1 MSAALLGVDVGTE
14 SVRVL
19 VVDERGRRLAS
30 ASSPLRTTFP
40 RPGWAEQDPEEV
52 WAALIGA
59 LREARRL
66 MPTPIDAVA
75 LATTSV
81 TLVTVDGRGA
91 PTGPAILW
99 MDTRA
104 AAESDEVTETGHP
117 SLWYTGGR
125 SSPEWY
131 LPKALWLSR
140 HEPERFRAA
149 SHIVE
154 LHDWLLHRLTG
165 AWTASLG
172 LTCSGWSYVPQRGGW
187 PTDLLDRLGLAHARA
202 GWPERPG
209 APDAQVGAV
218 TAEAAAACGLDV
230 GTVVAHGTMDS
241 YAAALA
247 CGVLSPG
254 RLAFS
259 LGSSSCYLAVIG
271 DARSDPRL
279 LGPVPDAFEPDRFGI
294 QGGQTSAGSVI
305 RWFRTHLASGA
316 SLAELDA
323 EADRW
328 PVGAGGIRAIETFQ
342 GSRTPFRDPARR
354 GALVGLNLA
363 HDRGAVYRALLEAVA
378 VGGRVIVD
386 AIRETCPPLSEIV
399 ACGGGAQ
406 SPLWMQ
412 MHADAIGL
420 PLETLDGRDAAAL
433 GAAICAA
440 ACVGAHADLGS
451 AAEAMTRRG
460 TRYVPDRGASEVFDG
475 LRNEYLAIGE
485 ALAALT
491 NPAV

>member
-1 MSAALLGVDVGTE
+1 VGTTLLGVDVGTE

-19 VVDERGRRLAS
+19 VVDEDGRHLAS
-30 ASSPLRTTFP
+30 SSAPLRTTFP

-59 LREARRL
+59 THEAQRL
-66 MPTPIDAVA
+66 SPARIDAFA

-81 TLVTVDGRGA
+81 TLVTVDGHGA

-104 AAESDEVTETGHP
+104 SAESDEVTETEHP

-125 SSPEWY
+125 VSPEWM
-131 LPKALWLSR
+131 LPKALWVSR

-149 SHIVE
+149 SRIVE
-154 LHDWLLHRLTG
+154 LHDWLLYRLTG

-187 PTDLLDRLGLAHARA
+187 PTDLLGQLGLEHARA
-202 GWPERPG
+202 GWPDVPG
-209 APDAQVGAV
+209 APDDQVGTV
-218 TAEAAAACGLDV
+218 TAEAAARCGLDA

-241 YAAALA
+241 YAAALS
-247 CGVLSPG
+247 CGVLSRG
-254 RLAFS
+254 CLAFS
-259 LGSSSCYLAVIG
+259 LGSSSCYLAVID

-279 LGPVPDAFEPDRFGI
+279 LGPVPDAFEPDRYGI
-294 QGGQTSAGSVI
+294 QGGQTSAGSVV
-305 RWFRTHLASGA
+305 RWFRTHLAPGA

-354 GALVGLNLA
+354 GALYGISLA

-386 AIRETCPPLSEIV
+386 AIQETCPPISEIV

-420 PLETLDGRDAAAL
+420 PLETLDERDAAAL

-440 ACVGAHADLGS
+440 ACIGVYPDLGS
-451 AAEAMTRRG
+451 AAAAMIRRG
-460 TRYVPDRGASEVFDG
+460 TRYVPDPEASQVFDG
-475 LRNEYLAIGE
+475 LRREYLAVGE
-485 ALAALT
+485 ALASLA
-491 NPAV
+491 